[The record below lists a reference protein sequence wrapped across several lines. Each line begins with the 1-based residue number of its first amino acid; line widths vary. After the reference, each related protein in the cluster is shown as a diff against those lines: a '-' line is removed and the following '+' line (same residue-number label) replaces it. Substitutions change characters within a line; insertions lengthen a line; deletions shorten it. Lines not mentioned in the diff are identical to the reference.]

1 MNGPLVA
8 RWLRLIKFC
17 KVLLLLLIKSK
28 KGQLNCKWSFHLCIS
43 ESVNNDVE
51 IEYTEAKTEAIPI
64 KGNQSVLIE
73 ETPGNTLS
81 LITE

>member
-1 MNGPLVA
+1 M
-8 RWLRLIKFC
+8 
-17 KVLLLLLIKSK
+17 LLLLLKSK

-64 KGNQSVLIE
+64 KGNLSVLIE